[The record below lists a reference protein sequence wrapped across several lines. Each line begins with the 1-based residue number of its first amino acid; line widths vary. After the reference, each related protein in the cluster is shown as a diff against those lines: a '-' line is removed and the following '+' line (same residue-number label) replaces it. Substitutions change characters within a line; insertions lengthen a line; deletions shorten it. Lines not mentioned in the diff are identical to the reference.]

1 MDSGS
6 SHKKLKQFL
15 PWLAQM
21 MGEHNWQKIKL
32 HSDELSLQLNLAT
45 KQEFIEKKPEL
56 ESQLELDLVDIKAPM
71 SGTYYAAA
79 SPNAAPFVK
88 IGSHV
93 KVGQTLC
100 IIEAMKLMNTIESEH
115 EGQIVQILVSNAQM
129 VTAGQVMMKMKP

>member
-1 MDSGS
+1 
-6 SHKKLKQFL
+6 
-15 PWLAQM
+15 